1 LEENSHERYW
11 WQSKPG
17 GSRVVFAS
25 NIAKNQNGNGK
36 GKLIRYPLHW
46 CSFYRKYQYGA
57 SQCEVKKKKIKSS
70 DDKEQAIAKLEG
82 KEQTHCMSIFRAIKA
97 FGTACEALSFRPE

>member
-1 LEENSHERYW
+1 
-11 WQSKPG
+11 
-17 GSRVVFAS
+17 VFAS

-46 CSFYRKYQYGA
+46 CSIYREYRYGA
-57 SQCEVKKKKIKSS
+57 SQCEVRKKKITNS
-70 DDKEQAIAKLEG
+70 DDKEQAIAELEE

-97 FGTACEALSFRPE
+97 FGTACTELSFGSE